1 MVQRSKHFREV
12 LPYKVYLFF
21 RNWISDKL
29 SHHLGSMGLMVP
41 VGLSAFLY
49 RKQQPKSIFSTE
61 STWPLLCHY
70 KYRKSISKLGLAWGP
85 EIPVWS
91 PEKDRSWEFKPSH
104 HVEKVKWIIIP
115 RLWPF
120 LIQMRDRMKDTTGK
134 AHASYNTFISY
145 CEISL

>member
-29 SHHLGSMGLMVP
+29 SHHLGSTGLMVP

-70 KYRKSISKLGLAWGP
+70 KYRKSISKLGLALGP
-85 EIPVWS
+85 EIPV
-91 PEKDRSWEFKPSH
+91 
-104 HVEKVKWIIIP
+104 
-115 RLWPF
+115 
-120 LIQMRDRMKDTTGK
+120 
-134 AHASYNTFISY
+134 
-145 CEISL
+145 

>member
-29 SHHLGSMGLMVP
+29 SHHLGSTGLMVP

-104 HVEKVKWIIIP
+104 QVSEVNNYLQIVT
-115 RLWPF
+115 F
-120 LIQMRDRMKDTTGK
+120 SDTDEGK
-134 AHASYNTFISY
+134 NERHNRESSCFI
-145 CEISL
+145 